1 MAFKPSARRKKGEG
15 YKEPDLLVVM
25 NLMVCLIP
33 LLLSCAEFVK
43 LGNIELVMPET
54 SGGGGGSG
62 PVDPKV
68 ETQKLMTLNVLITEF
83 GFTIQSTIRGI
94 EPSVNG
100 DPNASI
106 SVKQTNLPPEDEH
119 YWSSKYD
126 FKSLNDKMVSLR
138 KEAEAGGYSD
148 VGNIQ
153 ITAAEGIKY
162 QLVVFTIDA
171 VRYHYDK
178 DREIDKELF
187 PAVALG
193 AAL

>member
-1 MAFKPSARRKKGEG
+1 MRRQRRPRQRGEFIRRLEGRVHQHQAPARGRRQQLHGTG
-15 YKEPDLLVVM
+15 IAIGLFDHR
-25 NLMVCLIP
+25 I
-33 LLLSCAEFVK
+33 AE
-43 LGNIELVMPET
+43 
-54 SGGGGGSG
+54 GGSG

-68 ETQKLMTLNVLITEF
+68 EVQKLLTLNVLITEY
-83 GFTIQSTIRGI
+83 GFTIQSTLRGI
-94 EPSVNG
+94 EPSPAG

-119 YWSSKYD
+119 FWASKYD
-126 FKSLNDKMVSLR
+126 FKALNDKMVSLR

-148 VGNIQ
+148 VGSIQ

>member
-1 MAFKPSARRKKGEG
+1 MAFKPSARRKKGDG

-54 SGGGGGSG
+54 SGGGGSG

-68 ETQKLMTLNVLITEF
+68 EVQKLLTLNVLITEY
-83 GFTIQSTIRGI
+83 GFTIQSTLRGI
-94 EPSVNG
+94 EPSPAG

-119 YWSSKYD
+119 FWSSKYD
-126 FKSLNDKMVSLR
+126 FKALNDKMISLR

-178 DREIDKELF
+178 NREIDKELF